1 MHKPSLSSTAWGVS
15 PLYYAFLTIVLL
27 LGCRRLPV
35 IFIQC
40 TGMLTKPR
48 KEPKQTNR
56 NSKSMHG
63 AIHLLCNLGPR
74 SLSVNAAHILVGTYQ
89 SFSEI
94 VHHLVFFFNPG
105 SLPCRKTLRERLGRI
120 EIYPEDP
127 PLVPRDH
134 HIPRLRITMKN
145 PRKMNVLEY
154 MTKFT

>member
-74 SLSVNAAHILVGTYQ
+74 SL
-89 SFSEI
+89 EI

>member
-1 MHKPSLSSTAWGVS
+1 MHEPSLSSTAWGVS
-15 PLYYAFLTIVLL
+15 PLYYALLTIVVP

-63 AIHLLCNLGPR
+63 AIHLLRNLGP
-74 SLSVNAAHILVGTYQ
+74 
-89 SFSEI
+89 SEI

-105 SLPCRKTLRERLGRI
+105 SLHCRKTLRERLGGI

-127 PLVPRDH
+127 PLVSRDH